1 MELPESLRAARFL
14 LLRERPYMAVAAF
27 ALIPVEVPGLGKR
40 ALGDIGVDR
49 FWRLYYDPEGIGR
62 WSTEQ
67 LVGVLYHELWHL
79 LNAHAERLRAWP
91 AHIANLGGDLAIN
104 SIVQREGLCLPEDGV
119 LPEQFGFPPNLTAE
133 EYCERLQQQAD
144 SLPAESGGGLLVAH
158 HGSCAHGRTEAW
170 ELPAEGSS
178 VSAVSEAYAELIR
191 RETALQIVEYAKSQG
206 TVPDEIVRWA
216 KQKLKPQVDWRRELR
231 AAVQGALAWTMGLED
246 YSYTRPNRRQSA
258 LPQVVLPS
266 LRKPLPRV
274 AVVVDTSGSMGE
286 GELAQALAEIG
297 AVLRQVREVT
307 VLSVDAAVH
316 EVRRVFRA
324 EQVQLVGGG
333 GTDMGVGIAAAQ
345 RLRPP
350 PQVLVVV
357 TDGYTDWPQ
366 NPPRGMRVVVALTTE
381 EKDAP
386 AWARAVR
393 CIPTSETKE

>member
-14 LLRERPYMAVAAF
+14 LLRERPYMAAAAF
-27 ALIPVEVPGLGKR
+27 ALIPAAAPGLRRR

-49 FWRLYYDPEGIGR
+49 LWRLYYDPEGIAR
-62 WSTEQ
+62 WSTQQ

-79 LNAHAERLRAWP
+79 LNAHPERLVAWP
-91 AHIANLGGDLAIN
+91 PRIANLGGDLAIN

-119 LPEQFGFPPNLTAE
+119 LPEQFGLPPNLTAE
-133 EYCERLQQQAD
+133 EYCEQLQQQAD
-144 SLPAESGGGLLVAH
+144 SLPVPPGGGLLVQD
-158 HGSCAHGRTEAW
+158 HGSCAHGRQEAW
-170 ELPAEGSS
+170 ELPADAASI
-178 VSAVSEAYAELIR
+178 SAVSAAQAELIR
-191 RETALQIVEYAKSQG
+191 RETALRIVEYAKSQG
-206 TVPDEIVRWA
+206 WVPDEILRWA
-216 KQKLKPQVDWRRELR
+216 RQKLKPQVDWRRELR

-246 YSYTRPNRRQSA
+246 YTYSRPNRRQCA
-258 LPQVVLPS
+258 LPEVVLPS

-274 AVVVDTSGSMGE
+274 AVVVDTSGSMRE

-345 RLRPP
+345 RLVPP
-350 PQVLVVV
+350 PHVLVVV
-357 TDGYTDWPQ
+357 TDGVTGWPDK
-366 NPPRGMRVVVALTTE
+366 PPRGMRVVVALTTKE
-381 EKDAP
+381 THAP
-386 AWARAVR
+386 AWARVVR
-393 CIPTSETKE
+393 CIPASETEE